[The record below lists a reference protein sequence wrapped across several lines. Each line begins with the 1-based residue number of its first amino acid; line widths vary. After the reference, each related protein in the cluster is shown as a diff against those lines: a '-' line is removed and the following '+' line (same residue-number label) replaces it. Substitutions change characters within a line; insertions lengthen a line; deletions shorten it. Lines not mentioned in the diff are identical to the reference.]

1 MNEKNKLICE
11 TMARLMD
18 LSVTAKEKD
27 GTDIFVHWSPHCD
40 DISVEVYLNGW
51 ENTKNSKNF
60 TTYIRDDL
68 DESLQEIRCLFAKIN
83 EYLGKD
89 DEVRAEYYRLK
100 HKADDLREQA
110 LAATRNCRQFK
121 HQFLKGGDDNAET

>member
-11 TMARLMD
+11 TMARLME

-40 DISVEVYLNGW
+40 DISVEVYINGW
-51 ENTKNSKNF
+51 ANTKNRKNF

-68 DESLQEIRCLFAKIN
+68 DKSLQGIRCLFAKIN

-100 HKADDLREQA
+100 HKADALREQA

-121 HQFLKGGDDNAET
+121 HQFLKGSDDNAET

>member
-1 MNEKNKLICE
+1 MNEKNELICE
-11 TMARLMD
+11 TMARLME

-51 ENTKNSKNF
+51 ENTKNSKDF
-60 TTYIRDDL
+60 TIYIRDDL
-68 DESLQEIRCLFAKIN
+68 DESLQGIRCLFAKIN
-83 EYLGKD
+83 ECLGKD

-100 HKADDLREQA
+100 HKADALREHA

>member
-1 MNEKNKLICE
+1 MNEKNKLICK
-11 TMARLMD
+11 TMARLME
-18 LSVTAKEKD
+18 LSVTEKEKD

-68 DESLQEIRCLFAKIN
+68 DESLQGIRCLFAKIN

-89 DEVRAEYYRLK
+89 DEVRTEYRRLK
-100 HKADDLREQA
+100 HKADDLREKA

-121 HQFLKGGDDNAET
+121 HQFLKGGDDNAKT

>member
-11 TMARLMD
+11 TMARLME

-27 GTDIFVHWSPHCD
+27 GTDIFVHWSPPCD
-40 DISVEVYLNGW
+40 DISVEVFLNGW
-51 ENTKNSKNF
+51 AIIKINKNF
-60 TTYIRDDL
+60 TTYIRGDL

-121 HQFLKGGDDNAET
+121 RQFLKGGEEEK